1 MRYSL
6 VSRFKGTILGTLL
19 GEIITS
25 GGNVE
30 ALDATSIHWHDM
42 AVQGAESLINLGR
55 VDLNNWQQQ
64 QQEFP
69 NLAATLSVSP
79 LAILATLPLAL
90 FFHENIIKLRENL
103 LDVVHTWHNDPLIQ
117 DEILAVSFA
126 IAQSLTEKLSRVTLI
141 PQTIS
146 FIGETPTSLPEQ
158 LLKVNY
164 LLDCQAGLE
173 RAKAELIREENYR
186 CTIAMAFYCF
196 LSTLEDFRLSVL
208 QATQNEDDL
217 PGLSAITGALSGAY
231 NSTVGIPVTWQ
242 VLPLK
247 VKSKASELTSESQM
261 LKLADALMAVWSGVY
276 NTSYSNEV
284 TDEDCANA
292 QSNLPLQAIAA
303 PRVIR

>member
-6 VSRFKGTILGTLL
+6 VSRFRGTILGALL
-19 GEIITS
+19 GEIITN
-25 GGNVE
+25 GGNRE
-30 ALDATSIHWHDM
+30 PLHPTSLDWYKM
-42 AVQGAESLINLGR
+42 AVQCAESLINLGR
-55 VDLNNWQQQ
+55 VDLNNWQEQ

-79 LAILATLPLAL
+79 EAILATLPLAL

-103 LDVVHTWHNDPLIQ
+103 LDVVHIWHNDPLLR
-117 DEILAVSFA
+117 DGILAISFA

-141 PQTIS
+141 PLTIS
-146 FIGETPTSLPEQ
+146 FIGETSTSLPEQ

-173 RAKAELIREENYR
+173 RVQAELMREENDR

-208 QATQNEDDL
+208 RATQNEDDL
-217 PGLSAITGALSGAY
+217 QGLSAITGALSGAY

-247 VKSKASELTSESQM
+247 AKSKESELTSESQM

-292 QSNLPLQAIAA
+292 QSHLPLQAIAA

>member
-6 VSRFKGTILGTLL
+6 VSRFRGTILGAVL

-30 ALDATSIHWHDM
+30 ALDATSLHWHKM

-55 VDLNNWQQQ
+55 VDLNNWQEQ

-69 NLAATLSVSP
+69 NLAATLSISP
-79 LAILATLPLAL
+79 LAILGTLPLAL

-103 LDVVHTWHNDPLIQ
+103 LDVVQIWHNDPLIR

-146 FIGETPTSLPEQ
+146 FIGETTTSLPEQ

-173 RAKAELIREENYR
+173 RAQAELMRAENDR

-217 PGLSAITGALSGAY
+217 QGLSAITGALSGAY

-242 VLPLK
+242 VLPMNAL
-247 VKSKASELTSESQM
+247 SKASELTSQSQM

-284 TDEDCANA
+284 TDSDCTLA

>member
-6 VSRFKGTILGTLL
+6 VSRFRGTILGALL

-30 ALDATSIHWHDM
+30 ALDATSLHWHKM

-55 VDLNNWQQQ
+55 VDLNNWQEQ

-103 LDVVHTWHNDPLIQ
+103 LDVVHIWHNDPLIQ

-146 FIGETPTSLPEQ
+146 LIGETTTSLPEQ

-173 RAKAELIREENYR
+173 RAKAELITEENHR

-231 NSTVGIPVTWQ
+231 NSSVGIPVTWQ
-242 VLPLK
+242 VLPLNAL
-247 VKSKASELTSESQM
+247 SKASELTSESQM

-284 TDEDCANA
+284 TDSDCALA

>member
-6 VSRFKGTILGTLL
+6 VSRFKGTILGVLL
-19 GEIITS
+19 GEIITN
-25 GGNVE
+25 GGNIE
-30 ALDATSIHWHDM
+30 ALDGMSLHWHDM
-42 AVQGAESLINLGR
+42 ALQGAESLINLGR

-79 LAILATLPLAL
+79 KPILATLPLAL

-146 FIGETPTSLPEQ
+146 FIGETTTSLPEQ

-173 RAKAELIREENYR
+173 RAQAELMREENHR

-208 QATQNEDDL
+208 LATQNEDDL

-231 NSTVGIPVTWQ
+231 NSTIGIPVTWQ

-247 VKSKASELTSESQM
+247 VKSKGSELTSESQM

-276 NTSYSNEV
+276 NTSYLNEV
-284 TDEDCANA
+284 TDEDCAWA